1 MKRLIALLVTAI
13 MLMGTLA
20 ACNNPAGSSSAPP
33 NTTKAS
39 EEATKE
45 SETDP
50 APEIEPCTITF
61 WSGDRH
67 DMEYI
72 QKHIDK
78 FNKENKYGITVE
90 AQFLTDDLETMYK
103 LAYETGD
110 APDVIGGSNKTVET
124 YGGAYLLNLEPLAA
138 ADPTYSKE
146 MEIETR
152 KYAYKNWDPAL
163 NEVYC
168 YYGAIRT
175 GTRAEYNIELVKAAG
190 YEELPTKL
198 SDYIDMAKKITAAGN
213 GEYYGIGFTSSSPFE
228 RFCEQV
234 AMNSGIT
241 WCYDYKNGKFDFS
254 GYKEIIEEC
263 KRFIAEEIAYPDQQG
278 VDNMRALFAEGEF
291 ALWQNA
297 SQEIGV
303 FTEQIPIKDFEWGVG
318 ALPTLTGEVKGALD
332 CMVQKGYCITKTSE
346 HVDAAWEFIKYM
358 QSLDVLV
365 GYCEAGYSAP
375 LTNAVR
381 DKYDA
386 SKAGRMGEFQGAAYD
401 EVYPS
406 YPSVNLTGDNY
417 RKTLW
422 EAVMGNVDVDEAI
435 ADCNKRYNDAL
446 EADIK
451 SGDVLRVV
459 IPDFDPMHPND
470 GTIEYR
476 NE

>member
-1 MKRLIALLVTAI
+1 MKKVVAFLVAAVLVI
-13 MLMGTLA
+13 GTLA
-20 ACNNPAGSSSAPP
+20 GCQKP
-33 NTTKAS
+33 T
-39 EEATKE
+39 
-45 SETDP
+45 P
-50 APEIEPCTITF
+50 APSTDAPAASTEDAKKIDPCTIKF
-61 WSGDRH
+61 WTGDRH

-72 QKHIDK
+72 KTHIDK
-78 FNKENKYGITVE
+78 FNAENQYGIKVE
-90 AQFLTDDLETMYK
+90 VEFLTDDVETMYK
-103 LAYETGD
+103 LAYQTGD

-124 YGGAYLLNLEPLAA
+124 YGGDYLLNLEPLAA
-138 ADPTYSKE
+138 ADETYKKE
-146 MEIETR
+146 MEIESR
-152 KYAYKNWDPAL
+152 KYAYKNWDPKR

-168 YYGAIRT
+168 YFGAIRT
-175 GTRAEYNIELVKAAG
+175 GTRAEYNIDLVKAAG
-190 YEELPTKL
+190 YDKLPTKL
-198 SDYIDMAKKITAAGN
+198 SDYIDMAKKITEAGK

-254 GYKEIIEEC
+254 GYKPIIEEC
-263 KRFIAEEIAYPDQQG
+263 KRFISEAIAYPDEQG

-303 FTEQIPIKDFEWGVG
+303 FTEQIPITKFEWGVG
-318 ALPTLTGEVKGALD
+318 ALPTLTGEVKGSLD
-332 CMVQKGYCITKTSE
+332 CLVQKGYCITKTSKNI
-346 HVDAAWEFIKYM
+346 DAAWEFIKYM

-386 SKAGRMGEFQGAAYD
+386 SKAGRMGEFQAAAYD

-422 EAVMGNVDVDEAI
+422 EAVLGNTDVDAAI
-435 ADCNKRYNDAL
+435 ADCNKRYNEAL

-459 IPDFDPMHPND
+459 IPDFDPMHPGA
-470 GTIEYR
+470 GTIEFR
-476 NE
+476 DK